1 MGIKAL
7 LNLLFRWFAP
17 HQRGRHAPIQA
28 LGALALLSLVLA
40 ACNDTSPPAPSPNGA
55 TLDQLHWCGKQTI
68 LFQDASQSP
77 PTVLTDWQQVKG
89 ALDFTV
95 YLPQQLPS
103 GSCLVSGEAIVH
115 DKVLGSSFG
124 VSYVL
129 PGGDS
134 LAFSETALGN
144 QQASTFQ
151 CSASNG
157 APGSTPT
164 PPPTT
169 SGTPTTTAGNPNTLL
184 CLGTK
189 DKTSVVIDSSEAQK
203 DLQTLFN
210 GLAANV
216 DWLPKR

>member
-7 LNLLFRWFAP
+7 LTLLFRGFAP
-17 HQRGRHAPIQA
+17 HQRGRHAPGWA
-28 LGALALLSLVLA
+28 LGTLALVLLLLA
-40 ACNDTSPPAPSPNGA
+40 ACNDTSPAPPTNGA
-55 TLDQLHWCGKQTI
+55 ALDQLHWCGKQTI

-103 GSCLVSGEAIVH
+103 GSCLVSGEAIIH

-157 APGSTPT
+157 VPGSTPT
-164 PPPTT
+164 PTPARG
-169 SGTPTTTAGNPNTLL
+169 GTPTTTPGNANTLL

-210 GLAANV
+210 GLTANV
-216 DWLPKR
+216 DWLPKK